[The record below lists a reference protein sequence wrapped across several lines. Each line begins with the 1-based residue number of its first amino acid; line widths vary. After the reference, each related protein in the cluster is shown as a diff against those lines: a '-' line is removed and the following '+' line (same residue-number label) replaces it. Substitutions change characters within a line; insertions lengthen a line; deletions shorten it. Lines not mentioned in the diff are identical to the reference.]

1 MALEPIVVSGCLSGR
16 ALKNKSQATKYFKS
30 RCYFNFFFFFMRKT
44 LIDIFLVKFRDL
56 DSVKEST

>member
-30 RCYFNFFFFFMRKT
+30 RCYFNFFFFYAE
-44 LIDIFLVKFRDL
+44 DINRYF
-56 DSVKEST
+56 SS